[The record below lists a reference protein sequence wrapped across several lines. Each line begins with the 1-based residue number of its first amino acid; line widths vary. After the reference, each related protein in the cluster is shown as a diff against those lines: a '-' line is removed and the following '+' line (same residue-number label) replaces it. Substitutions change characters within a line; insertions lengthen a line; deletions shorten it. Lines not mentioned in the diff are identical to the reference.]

1 MRETTQKFHFLTQS
15 KDCDDKFAIL
25 LLIHYYF
32 RINNVLQL
40 NFFVSV
46 LFLGIAAGSLRSVNS
61 KNGVLN
67 KGSLQKRHQ
76 QRRILN
82 HQPTN
87 K

>member
-61 KNGVLN
+61 KNAVITI
-67 KGSLQKRHQ
+67 KGMFPTRHQ
-76 QRRILN
+76 QRLILN
-82 HQPTN
+82 HRR